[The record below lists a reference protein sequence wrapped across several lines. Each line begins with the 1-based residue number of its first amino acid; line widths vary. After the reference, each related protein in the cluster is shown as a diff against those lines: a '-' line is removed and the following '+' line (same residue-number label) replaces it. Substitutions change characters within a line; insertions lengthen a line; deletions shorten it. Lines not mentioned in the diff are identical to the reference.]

1 MILTAL
7 TLAAVVLATLPAW
20 LFARNLCAYL
30 APPQPVDGAAPP
42 RVSVLIP
49 ARNEEQSIQ
58 AAVEAALASEGVEL
72 EVLVLDDHSE
82 DATAAIVRQLAEHD
96 GRVRLLNGSDLPDG
110 WCGKQHAC
118 WVLAHSASSDLLLF
132 QDADVRLTS
141 QGLARMAAFLEAS
154 GADLVSG
161 IPFQETGTLLERLV
175 IPLIH
180 FVLLG
185 FLPIRR
191 MRASRDPA
199 YGAGC
204 GQLFLARRSSY
215 ERAGGHAVIRST
227 LHDGIKLPRAFRA
240 AGLKTDLCDATDL
253 ARCRMY
259 RSGGELWRGLAKN
272 ASEGL
277 GAVGLIVPTTLLL
290 VFGQVLPVVLVGLS
304 IRRSSVAVLPAMA
317 AVMCSYYPR
326 IAGAVRF
333 RQPVLA
339 ALLHPVGILIVLA
352 IQWCSLLR
360 RALGRPQSWKGR
372 TYGRPDQVFG
382 SGAAS

>member
-1 MILTAL
+1 MILMLLAL
-7 TLAAVVLATLPAW
+7 IAMVLAVIPAW
-20 LFARNLCAYL
+20 LFRRNLSAYQPPP
-30 APPQPVDGAAPP
+30 APGAGDPLP

-49 ARNEEQSIQ
+49 ARNQELTIQ

-72 EVLVLDDHSE
+72 EILVLDDHSE
-82 DATAAIVRQLAEHD
+82 DATAAIVRRLAEHD
-96 GRVRLLNGSDLPDG
+96 GRVRLLNGPELPDG

-132 QDADVRLTS
+132 QDADVSLTS
-141 QGLARMAAFLEAS
+141 QGVAQMAAFLEAS

-161 IPFQETGTLLERLV
+161 IPFQETGTLLEHLV

-215 ERAGGHAVIRST
+215 ERAGGHAVIRGS

-277 GAVGLIVPTTLLL
+277 GAASLIVPTTLLL
-290 VFGQVLPVVLVGLS
+290 VFGQVLPVVLVGVS
-304 IRRSSVAVLPAMA
+304 IWRSSVAVLPATA

-352 IQWCSLLR
+352 IQWCALLR